1 MDGIVVVP
9 KLGMGSIPIH
19 LSLWLVPTGVVVMQG
34 DRIAELVIGNVV
46 VDLESP
52 ANGVLFQH
60 FVDEDEQ
67 VQEGQKLA
75 LVKVAP

>member
-1 MDGIVVVP
+1 M
-9 KLGMGSIPIH
+9 K
-19 LSLWLVPTGVVVMQG
+19 G

-60 FVDEDEQ
+60 FVHEDEQ
-67 VQEGQKLA
+67 VQEGQELA
-75 LVKVAP
+75 IVKVAP